1 MSQDTHRPVGPDTHR
16 SVPDLLGDL
25 IHQATTLVRQEVQ
38 LARAEMNEKISS
50 AGAALG
56 TIAVGGVLL
65 VAALVILLQAAVAAL
80 VEFAGLSATLSAVI
94 VGVVVALIGYIALR
108 GALNRLKAVNIVP
121 HRTATQIS
129 RDADVV
135 KEQIP

>member
-1 MSQDTHRPVGPDTHR
+1 MSHDTNR

-25 IHQATTLVRQEVQ
+25 IQQATTLMRQEVQ
-38 LARAEMNEKISS
+38 LARAEMGEKASS
-50 AGAALG
+50 VGRAIGSM
-56 TIAVGGVLL
+56 AVGGGLL

-80 VEFAGLSATLSAVI
+80 VEHTQLSATVASLI
-94 VGVVVALIGYIALR
+94 VGAVVALVGTISLR
-108 GALNRLKAVNIVP
+108 GAMTRLKDITPVP

-135 KEQIP
+135 KEQIT